1 MPPPVPADRESPRVS
16 VIIPNYNHARY
27 VGDAIRSVLAQ
38 SYRSHEIIVV
48 DDGSTDDSR
57 DVITA
62 FGDQVRYLPQEN
74 SGLSAARNAGIMA
87 STGALLGVLDA
98 DDMYEPDYLS
108 TLVPALQAAPDAA
121 GIYCGYRFVDEANRP
136 LPQIEC
142 REVAP
147 DRLFGAL
154 LDGNFLVP
162 ESILLRRRCYDEVGL
177 FDEALRSCE
186 DWDVWLRVTRAHRIL
201 HSGRIL
207 TRHRV
212 LPHSMSANP
221 DRMLSH
227 RLAVLRK
234 HVGPEPADALS
245 IGGAVEG
252 DIGRRAYG
260 RAHLAGCVEYL
271 QVGDQ
276 ARALHCFRRMAAV
289 FPDLLV
295 ETDTFYQLGCGDQP
309 KGWMGDLSSVH
320 VSRNGET
327 LHGMLDAVFD
337 DPEMGSRVRPHR
349 RQAYATAAVT
359 MGMLAY
365 GARQCGEARRW
376 LSRAMRTDPTLLWRP
391 RWATLW
397 MKSLLGARMLDWISP
412 RTTGRRHSS

>member
-1 MPPPVPADRESPRVS
+1 MPPSFPADSAPPRVS
-16 VIIPNYNHARY
+16 VVIPNYNHARY

-38 SYRSHEIIVV
+38 SYRSYELLVV

-57 DVITA
+57 DVIA
-62 FGDQVRYLPQEN
+62 SFGDQVRHLSQQN
-74 SGLSAARNAGIMA
+74 RGLSAARNAGILA
-87 STGALLGVLDA
+87 ATGELVGVLDA

-142 REVAP
+142 REVAA
-147 DRLFGAL
+147 DRLFAAL

-162 ESILLRRRCYDEVGL
+162 ESMLLRRRCYDEVGL

-186 DWDVWLRVTRAHRIL
+186 DWDVWLRVARTQRIL

-221 DRMLSH
+221 DRMLSQ

-234 HVGPEPADALS
+234 HVGQEPADAPAV
-245 IGGAVEG
+245 GGAAEG
-252 DIGRRAYG
+252 DSGRRAYG

-289 FPDLLV
+289 FPDLLI
-295 ETDTFYQLGCGDQP
+295 EMDTFYQIGCGDQP

-320 VSRNGET
+320 VSRTGET
-327 LHGMLDAVFD
+327 LRGMLDVVFD
-337 DPEMGSRVRPHR
+337 DPELGSRVRPYR
-349 RQAYATAAVT
+349 RQAYATASVT
-359 MGMLAY
+359 MGTLAY

-376 LSRAMRTDPTLLWRP
+376 LARAMRTDPTVLWRP
-391 RWATLW
+391 RWATVW

-412 RTTGRRHSS
+412 RTTGRTHSS